1 MKFNIPPSSH
11 YEKQIATATQEAM
24 HYKALYDD
32 LIDELKGKG
41 YNLAALAVYKTR
53 TVTPL
58 QSTTTTRLPR
68 PLIERLIAFCHPD
81 KNQGRESLAGELTK
95 ELLKIRDLS

>member
-41 YNLAALAVYKTR
+41 YNLAALGTYKTTR
-53 TVTPL
+53 TVIPL
-58 QSTTTTRLPR
+58 QSTTRLPR